1 MKKLLAI
8 IFGTALLFSTSAYS
22 DVTVGVKVG
31 HGDLEG
37 TSDSYTRGTA
47 TNQASVTASKD
58 SMFGAV
64 FAEIGLGAS
73 PVSLGVEYV
82 PFDANI
88 TLDGSNSSTGAELSD
103 YTTAYLM
110 YMHDTG
116 DANLYVKGGV
126 SRADIGTINA
136 SENTT
141 INSQDTSLDGVM
153 VGAGLQTDEFAN
165 GMVGRLEIT
174 YTDFD
179 DVSATTT
186 SNGSA
191 SVKKTGEGELL
202 TVTFGLSKTF

>member
-1 MKKLLAI
+1 MKKLIAT
-8 IFGTALLFSTSAYS
+8 IFGAALFFTTSAQS
-22 DVTVGVKVG
+22 DVTVGMKVG

-37 TSDSYTRGTA
+37 TNNSYTAGSTA
-47 TNQASVTASKD
+47 QASISKSKD

-64 FAEIGLGAS
+64 FIEKSFANN
-73 PVSLGVEYV
+73 VSAGVEYV

-88 TLDGSNSSTGAELSD
+88 TLDGSNSSTSAELSD

-116 DANLYVKGGV
+116 NANLYVKGGL
-126 SRADIGTINA
+126 SRANIGTINA

-141 INSQDTSLDGVM
+141 INSQDSSLDGIM
-153 VGAGLQTDEFAN
+153 VGAGLQTAELEN

-174 YTDFD
+174 FTDFD

-191 SVKKTGEGELL
+191 SVKKTGSGELL
-202 TVTFGLSKTF
+202 TVTLGLSKTF

>member
-58 SMFGAV
+58 SMFGAI
-64 FAEIGLGAS
+64 FAETELGSTGVIGGI
-73 PVSLGVEYV
+73 EYV
-82 PFDANI
+82 PFEANI
-88 TLDGSNSSTGAELSD
+88 TLDGSNSSTSATLDD

-116 DANLYVKGGV
+116 TANLYGKIGY

-141 INSQDTSLDGVM
+141 VNSQDDSLDGIM
-153 VGAGLQTDEFAN
+153 VGVGLQTQELAN
-165 GMVGRLEIT
+165 GLNGRLEVT
-174 YTDFD
+174 FTDFD

-191 SVKKTGEGELL
+191 SVKKTGDGELI
-202 TVTFGLSKTF
+202 TITFGLTKTF

>member
-1 MKKLLAI
+1 MKKLLAT

-22 DVTVGVKVG
+22 DVTMGVKVG

-37 TSDSYTRGTA
+37 TNQSYTAGST
-47 TNQASVTASKD
+47 TQASISESKD
-58 SMFGAV
+58 SMFGAIFV
-64 FAEIGLGAS
+64 EKSFGNN
-73 PVSLGVEYV
+73 VSAGVEYV

-88 TLDGSNSSTGAELSD
+88 TLDGSNSSTSAELSD

-116 DANLYVKGGV
+116 NANLYGKLGY
-126 SRADIGTINA
+126 SRADIGAINA

-141 INSQDTSLDGVM
+141 VNSQDDSLDGIT
-153 VGAGLQTDEFAN
+153 VGVGLQTEELQGGLN
-165 GMVGRLEIT
+165 GRLEIT
-174 YTDFD
+174 FTDFD
-179 DVSATTT
+179 NVSATTT

-191 SVKKTGEGELL
+191 SVKKTGDGELL

>member
-1 MKKLLAI
+1 MKKLLAT

-22 DVTVGVKVG
+22 DVTMGVKVG
-31 HGDLEG
+31 NGDLEG
-37 TSDSYTRGTA
+37 TNKSYTAGST
-47 TNQASVTASKD
+47 TQASISKSKD
-58 SMFGAV
+58 SMFGAI
-64 FAEIGLGAS
+64 FIEKSFGNNAS
-73 PVSLGVEYV
+73 AGVEYV

-191 SVKKTGEGELL
+191 SVKKTGDGELL
-202 TVTFGLSKTF
+202 TITFGVSKTF

>member
-8 IFGTALLFSTSAYS
+8 IFGSAMLFSTSAYS
-22 DVTVGVKVG
+22 DVTMGVKVG

-37 TSDSYTRGTA
+37 TNQSYTAGST
-47 TNQASVTASKD
+47 TQASISESKD
-58 SMFGAV
+58 SMFGAIFV
-64 FAEIGLGAS
+64 EKSFGNN
-73 PVSLGVEYV
+73 VSAGVEYV

-88 TLDGSNSSTGAELSD
+88 TLDGSNSSTSAELSD

-116 DANLYVKGGV
+116 NANLYGKLGY
-126 SRADIGTINA
+126 SRADIGAINA

-141 INSQDTSLDGVM
+141 VNSQDDSLDGIT
-153 VGAGLQTDEFAN
+153 VGVGLQTEELQGGLN
-165 GMVGRLEIT
+165 GRLEIT
-174 YTDFD
+174 FTDFD
-179 DVSATTT
+179 NVSATTT

-191 SVKKTGEGELL
+191 SVKKTGDGELL

>member
-1 MKKLLAI
+1 MKKLLAT

-22 DVTVGVKVG
+22 DVTMGVKVG

-37 TSDSYTRGTA
+37 TNQSYTAGST
-47 TNQASVTASKD
+47 TQASISKSKD
-58 SMFGAV
+58 SMFGALFV
-64 FAEIGLGAS
+64 EKSFGNN
-73 PVSLGVEYV
+73 VSAGVEYV

-88 TLDGSNSSTGAELSD
+88 TLDGSNSSTSAELSD

-116 DANLYVKGGV
+116 NANLYGKLGY
-126 SRADIGTINA
+126 SRADIGAINA

-141 INSQDTSLDGVM
+141 VNSQDDSLDGIT
-153 VGAGLQTDEFAN
+153 VGVGLQTEELQGGLN
-165 GMVGRLEIT
+165 GRLEIT
-174 YTDFD
+174 FTDFD
-179 DVSATTT
+179 NVSATTT

-191 SVKKTGEGELL
+191 SVKKTGDGELL